1 MPSLPP
7 ANEVCEGYVFTGVF
21 ALLCWQLLASK
32 APPLQNPGSAPALTS
47 LCNRCNLTLQ
57 IFSTVTATLS
67 AEVLNVLSREKI
79 QQIISTSGTHIKL
92 VGETLES
99 SSWSDIEK
107 IYSLLAAEVSYVFF
121 TDREGR

>member
-1 MPSLPP
+1 MLATFGLQPP
-7 ANEVCEGYVFTGVF
+7 
-21 ALLCWQLLASK
+21 
-32 APPLQNPGSAPALTS
+32 PPPRQNPGSVPALTS
-47 LCNRCNLTLQ
+47 LCNSCNLTLQ

-79 QQIISTSGTHIKL
+79 QQIISTSGTHVKL

-107 IYSLLAAEVSYVFF
+107 IYSLLAAEVSYVFLP
-121 TDREGR
+121 TAREGNVFRGVCRHSVHIG

>member
-1 MPSLPP
+1 MK
-7 ANEVCEGYVFTGVF
+7 F
-21 ALLCWQLLASK
+21 AKVMFSQVSLLCYVGNFWPPK
-32 APPLQNPGSAPALTS
+32 RPPLQNPGSAPTLTS

-79 QQIISTSGTHIKL
+79 QQIISTSGTHVKL

-107 IYSLLAAEVSYVFF
+107 IYSLLATEVSYVFF
-121 TDREGR
+121 TDYERR